1 MLQNLKNP
9 LIPVTG
15 LGLYENH
22 GHVGQ
27 VAEKNDN
34 FFTNHKSDSKLMAQ
48 IQSYCAHKILNTN
61 TCHSANR

>member
-15 LGLYENH
+15 LGPYENH

-34 FFTNHKSDSKLMAQ
+34 FFTNHKKWQQVDG
-48 IQSYCAHKILNTN
+48 TN
-61 TCHSANR
+61 SVIVCS